1 MNILVIVESPT
12 KVPTIK
18 SYLGKGYK
26 VVASYGHVRDLP
38 KSKFG
43 VDIENDFE
51 PQYINIRGKG
61 QIIDEIKKLAK
72 ESDAIYLA
80 GGPDREGEAISWHL
94 VNILGKHAAKAKR
107 ITFNEITKTAVKKGA
122 KPLSALRHFPFFV
135 QIRRSTNIFPQENY
149 LIIPATSFAKSSLRF
164 SRPSPFSKRTK
175 STTFRLPP
183 AFFAH
188 SATYC
193 STLWS
198 PFFTNSCC
206 IKQLVS

>member
-12 KVPTIK
+12 KVSTIK

-80 GGPDREGEAISWHL
+80 GDPDREGEAISWHL
-94 VNILGKHAAKAKR
+94 VNILGKHA
-107 ITFNEITKTAVKKGA
+107 VKE
-122 KPLSALRHFPFFV
+122 KPFPG
-135 QIRRSTNIFPQENY
+135 IWRR
-149 LIIPATSFAKSSLRF
+149 LWVLSLRRRAVWHSMR
-164 SRPSPFSKRTK
+164 SR
-175 STTFRLPP
+175 
-183 AFFAH
+183 
-188 SATYC
+188 
-193 STLWS
+193 
-198 PFFTNSCC
+198 
-206 IKQLVS
+206 KQP